1 MMQTIRVIIADDH
14 TVVRAGF
21 RGWLEM
27 ESDIVV
33 VAEARNG
40 AESLEL
46 VRELQPDVLLQ
57 DIQVPVMDGLEVVR
71 KITEEGLSTR
81 VILITGFDS
90 KSARVALASGA
101 CGYLTKEEK
110 REVLVEAVRWAARG
124 EKGVWVSPSVAE
136 DITKLDAAM
145 AKAQLT
151 RAEINLLRLIE
162 LPNADIARR
171 LFISESTVKNH
182 ITNIY
187 NKLGMHSRRDV
198 AKWGREHGI
207 IEE

>member
-1 MMQTIRVIIADDH
+1 MKTIRVVIADDH
-14 TVVRAGF
+14 NVVRAGF

-27 ESDIVV
+27 EPDINV
-33 VAEARNG
+33 VAEAQNG
-40 AESLEL
+40 AEALAL
-46 VRELQPDVLLQ
+46 VRELLPDVLLQ

-71 KITEEGLSTR
+71 QIKEENLPTR
-81 VILITGFDS
+81 VLLITGFDS

-101 CGYLTKEEK
+101 SGYLTKEEK

-136 DITKLDAAM
+136 DITKLDDAV

-151 RAEINLLRLIE
+151 KAEINLLRLIE
-162 LPNADIARR
+162 RPNADIARQ

-198 AKWGREHGI
+198 ARWAREHGM